1 MLGILLFAMMQF
13 EPSAESCADYG
24 NLPQQQMNAC
34 AYWEYELADA
44 ELQDVWEQAIGYAR
58 NYLSF
63 DDLNDGRETGANRLM
78 AAQRAW
84 IILRDEHCA
93 TYSYHMRGGSA
104 EPLLYH
110 GCRTSMTRQRVTELR
125 SLMIEDQ

>member
-1 MLGILLFAMMQF
+1 MLKVALFALMQF
-13 EPSAESCADYG
+13 EANAETCADYG
-24 NLPQQQMNAC
+24 NLPQQPMNAC

-44 ELQDVWEQAIGYAR
+44 ELQDVWEQAIVYAR

-63 DDLNDGRETGANRLM
+63 DEMNDGRPSGAERLL

-93 TYSYHMRGGSA
+93 AWSYHMRGGSA

-110 GCRTSMTRQRVTELR
+110 GCRTGMTRQRVTELR
-125 SLMIEDQ
+125 DLMVEDQ